1 MHTPCSHDYT
11 KGAEVTSSEIV
22 HAAVAAGLDAIAV
35 TDHNAAAMVEELET
49 AAAQTQ
55 PRLVVFPGTEIT
67 SSEGAHLL
75 VVFPPGSSA
84 DVIKGYLG
92 NCGVPGETWGKSE
105 ALASENYVECITRAE
120 EHGALCIAAH
130 ADRPAAS
137 GKKET
142 SLLRVISS
150 GQPLMH
156 VLAMPELHAAEI
168 CGADTDEHRQLRALD
183 AVTGLPLRPCLSGS
197 DAHEPQHL
205 GRASTWIKMSY
216 PDQDG
221 LRLAFADGDM
231 SVLVATAGE
240 NDPNAHAAMA
250 IESIE
255 IGDGKLIGRGSPFT
269 LGLNPWLNA
278 IIGGRGTGKS
288 SVVEF
293 LRLALQREDEL
304 PPGLRGTFNE
314 FARVPANRNDRG
326 LLTELTHVSVVYR
339 KEGSRFRVQWRHDGS
354 AAAIEEEIA
363 GTWTAAEGAV
373 TERFPA
379 RIYSQKQIFELAEGP
394 ESLLKV
400 IDESPQVSRAGW
412 DELWRT
418 GESELLALRA
428 QARQLEGQLAEEGRL
443 RGHLDDINKR
453 LEVFE
458 SSNHRDV
465 LQAYRLRQ
473 DQVRAVEQW
482 EADLRRVV
490 GELRA
495 AVTATSVTID
505 FAAFDPDDEA
515 DASLLAAVAKEK
527 TRVDEVRNQVE
538 AAANA
543 VETITEGWPERKRA
557 LVWTRAAD
565 EAATSYTSLLERLKA
580 EGVGSPDEY
589 ADLVREREEVTGRLD
604 ELLRMRESLADLAR
618 EAVGALEHL
627 RELRRQLTDRR
638 RTFLAQVLATNE
650 HVRINV
656 VPYGDR
662 SAAEQTFRELIGR
675 EAPGFQN
682 DISSPEDTG
691 LIPRLYANFESGDG
705 LAFEKQLATLR
716 ESVTECARGGAPD
729 WALRDRRF
737 GEYLR
742 GLAPETI
749 DRLAYWSPE
758 DTVDVFYSRTGDGQ
772 NFQTIRQG
780 SPGQKTAAI
789 LAFLL
794 AYGDEPIILDQ
805 PEDDLDSTLIYGLI
819 VRQLRANKHRRQI
832 IVVTHDA
839 NIVVNG
845 DAEFVA
851 ALDFDHGQTRISEHG
866 GLQERAL
873 REAVCEIMEGGRS
886 AFEQRYQRIGRHL

>member
-1 MHTPCSHDYT
+1 MHTPSSHDYT
-11 KGAEVTSSEIV
+11 KGAAVTSDEIV
-22 HAAVAAGLDAIAV
+22 HAAVAAHLDAIAV
-35 TDHNAAAMVEELET
+35 TDHNAAALVEELEI
-49 AAAQTQ
+49 AAAQSQT
-55 PRLVVFPGTEIT
+55 PLVVYPGTEIT

-75 VVFPPGSSA
+75 VVFPPGSSG

-92 NCGVPGETWGKSE
+92 NCGVPGEMWGKSE
-105 ALASENYVECITRAE
+105 ALARENYVECITRAE
-120 EHGALCIAAH
+120 ELGAVCIAAH
-130 ADRPAAS
+130 ADRPATS
-137 GKKET
+137 GKKDT
-142 SLLRVISS
+142 SLLHVISA

-156 VLAMPELHAAEI
+156 VLAMPALHAAEI
-168 CGADTDEHRQLRALD
+168 CGVDAEAHRQLRALD
-183 AVTGLPLRPCLSGS
+183 SVTGLPLRPCVAGS

-205 GRASTWIKMSY
+205 GRASTWIKMSF

-231 SVLVATAGE
+231 SVLVAAAGDH
-240 NDPNAHAAMA
+240 DPNAHAALV

-255 IGDGKLIGRGSPFT
+255 IRDGKLIGRGSPFT
-269 LGLNPWLNA
+269 LALNPWLNA

-288 SVVEF
+288 TVIEF
-293 LRLALQREDEL
+293 LRLALRREDEL
-304 PPGLRGTFNE
+304 PPGLRGTFDE
-314 FARVPANRNDRG
+314 FAKVPANRNDRG
-326 LLTELTHVSVVYR
+326 LLTEQAHVAVVYR
-339 KEGSRFRVQWRHDGS
+339 KDGSRFRVQWRRDGS
-354 AAAIEEEIA
+354 ATPIEEQIS
-363 GTWTAAEGAV
+363 GVWTAAEGSV

-400 IDESPQVSRAGW
+400 IDESPQVNRADW

-418 GESELLALRA
+418 GEAAFLALRA

-473 DQVRAVEQW
+473 DQVRAVEDW
-482 EADLRRVV
+482 ESDLQRVV
-490 GELRA
+490 DELRA
-495 AVTATSVTID
+495 AVSATTITVD
-505 FAAFDPDDEA
+505 DAVFDPGDET
-515 DASLLAAVAKEK
+515 DASLLAAIDEEKARVADA
-527 TRVDEVRNQVE
+527 RRQVE
-538 AAANA
+538 AAADV
-543 VETITEGWPERKRA
+543 VEAIVQGWPERKRA
-557 LVWTRAAD
+557 LAWTQAAD
-565 EAATSYTSLLERLKA
+565 KAASSYTALLERLKA

-589 ADLVREREEVTGRLD
+589 ADLVREREGVTGRLN
-604 ELLRMRESLADLAR
+604 ELGLMRDGLIELADQA
-618 EAVGALEHL
+618 ADALGHL
-627 RELRRQLTDRR
+627 NELRRELTERR
-638 RTFLAQVLATNE
+638 RAFLAQVLSTNE
-650 HVRINV
+650 HVRISV

-662 SAAEQTFRELIGR
+662 STAEQTFRDLIGR

-691 LIPRLYANFESGDG
+691 LIPGVYANFESGDG
-705 LAFEKQLATLR
+705 PAFEKKLTTLR
-716 ESVTECARGGAPD
+716 DGVAECARGGAAN
-729 WALRDRRF
+729 WNLRDRRF
-737 GEYLR
+737 AEYLR

-758 DTVDVFYSRTGDGQ
+758 DTVEVFYSRTGDGQ

-794 AYGDEPIILDQ
+794 AYGDEPIVLDQ

-845 DAEFVA
+845 DAEYVA